1 VYVDFGTQ
9 RRIPKASARWYSE
22 LIGSQARIEAVPT

>member
-9 RRIPKASARWYSE
+9 RRIPKASARFFAE
-22 LIGSQARIEAVPT
+22 LARDNAVPAL